1 MKSMYPRSGRVI
13 LHVDCNAF
21 YASVETAHDPSL
33 ANKPLVIAGNPNE
46 RRGIIITCNYA
57 ARALGIYT
65 TMPLWE
71 AKKKCSD
78 LIIKT
83 PNFELY
89 REMSAKVFQFLST
102 YTNMIEPTS
111 IDEGYL
117 DITDLYELGSPLAI
131 AEEIQKGLYETLHI
145 PVSVGIAPNK
155 FLAKTASDMKKP
167 MGITVLRKR
176 DVQHVLWHKQVEE
189 MHGIG
194 EKTAGKLNRIDI
206 HTIGDLA
213 NADVKILQNLLGIT
227 GMHLKERAN
236 GIDHRPVDPES
247 IYEIKTVGNST
258 TLPKNMTEQRLLLD
272 VLERLSQSVSQRMK
286 KNRVVSQNVQI
297 TIKYSDFKSVT
308 RSRKLLN
315 PVIEPSEIYDVAAQL
330 FKKHWNGD
338 AVRLLGVTALN
349 VMEKHAAVKQL
360 DLFSFEEEAK
370 HEPLLKTVD
379 QLKQKFGDLAIQRG
393 SELMI
398 RKKQDAAEQL
408 KMRYE
413 KGPS

>member
-33 ANKPLVIAGNPNE
+33 ADKPLVIAGNPNE

-89 REMSAKVFQFLST
+89 REMSAKVFQFLSA
-102 YTNMIEPTS
+102 YTTMIEPSS
-111 IDEGYL
+111 IDESYL
-117 DITDLYELGSPLAI
+117 DITDLYELGSPLEI
-131 AEEIQKGLYETLHI
+131 AENIQKGLYETLQI
-145 PVSVGIAPNK
+145 PVSIGIAPNK

-176 DVQHVLWHKQVEE
+176 DVPHILWDKPVQE

-194 EKTAGKLNRIDI
+194 EKTAEKLNGIGI
-206 HTIGDLA
+206 GTIGDLA
-213 NADVKILQNLLGIT
+213 KANAKTLQNLLGINGT
-227 GMHLKERAN
+227 HLQERAN

-258 TLPKNMTEQRLLLD
+258 TLPKNMTEQRLLFD
-272 VLERLSQSVSQRMK
+272 VLKRLSQSVSQRMK
-286 KNRVVSQNVQI
+286 RNRVVTQNVQI
-297 TIKYSDFKSVT
+297 TIKYSDFKAVT

-315 PVIEPSEIYDVAAQL
+315 PISEPSEIYDAAAQL
-330 FKKHWNGD
+330 FKTHWNGD
-338 AVRLLGVTALN
+338 AVRLLGVTA
-349 VMEKHAAVKQL
+349 VDIIEKHTAVKQL

-370 HEPLLKTVD
+370 KEPLLKTVD
-379 QLKQKFGDLAIQRG
+379 KLKQKFGDLAIQRG
-393 SELMI
+393 SDLMV
-398 RKKQDAAEQL
+398 RKKQDAADQL
-408 KMRYE
+408 KARYE
-413 KGPS
+413 KDT